1 MLPVINPIRD
11 FNRCL
16 WYDGL
21 RKEIA
26 NATSHPINRLTGMIL
41 TPNEP
46 AQKPLLLYLGVFCI
60 SSAALLL
67 EIALTRLYAVILW
80 HHFAFMVVSMAL
92 LGYGAG
98 GSLLMGPL
106 RSLRGDRALP
116 WTALGFAVS
125 IPLAFALGTLLPVEP
140 VRLAWDPGQPLWL
153 FGLFLLLAV
162 PFFFAGLTLSLVL
175 TEQASRAGR
184 IYMAD
189 LAGAAI
195 GCLLPF
201 ALFSLGGTVPLTAA
215 GLLGLS
221 SGACFALRSQ
231 RRAALA
237 LLGGCGLLLIVLPGA
252 DFPLSPYKTLSGLLQ
267 APGAELLETRWD
279 ASARVDIVRSPQVHV
294 APGLSLQ
301 HLEPLPPQLGLTI
314 DGERLTAITRI
325 DDPDRDLAFTRW
337 LPSALPYLL
346 RPNAS
351 AFVVEP
357 GGGLEILTAWGNGAG
372 KITAVFPSPLLPDLL
387 RESYRE
393 ASGKLLEQPHIS
405 VLTGE
410 PRPALR
416 QARDRYGVIHLTLL
430 EAQAVGASVAYGL
443 SEEYRWTVEAFEE
456 YFDHLEPDG
465 WLAVTHYLLPPPR
478 LALRLTALMIAALEQ
493 RGIAR
498 PHLHLAAIRSWGTMT
513 LLMKASSITADD
525 IARLRAFAESRRFD
539 LVTYPGMREEEANRF
554 NRFADPIYER
564 LMSRIIHPEQRQNL
578 MNQYPF
584 DLRPATD
591 DKPFFFHFLRRD
603 RLGEVY
609 ELAEGKWQIVLE
621 GGYLVVILFMLAFLF
636 SLILILLPLAFSRK
650 AQAPPMPGR
659 GRALLYFLAVGFGFM
674 LLEISLLQQGIGFLD
689 RPAVAV
695 AVVLFSLLLSAGIGS
710 RLSERIKRIT
720 VLLPAIM
727 GIAILA
733 VSSIWL
739 LPPLLDTFIAAPFTV
754 RSAVLASALLPL
766 GLLLGMPFPT
776 GVRLLAGPRGV
787 VPWAWAVNGC
797 ASVLG
802 GILAVLL
809 AVEIGF
815 SGVRYVSGGCYLI
828 ALGCLI
834 ALKASKIG

>member
-1 MLPVINPIRD
+1 MTDDTESMDAPVRQS
-11 FNRCL
+11 
-16 WYDGL
+16 
-21 RKEIA
+21 A
-26 NATSHPINRLTGMIL
+26 
-41 TPNEP
+41 
-46 AQKPLLLYLGVFCI
+46 LLYLGVFCI
-60 SSAALLL
+60 SAAALLL
-67 EIALTRLYAVILW
+67 EIALTRLYSVILW

-106 RSLRGDRALP
+106 RRLQGDRALP

-125 IPLAFALGTLLPVEP
+125 IPIAFALGTLLPVEP
-140 VRLAWDPGQPLWL
+140 VRLAWDAAQPLWL

-162 PFFFAGLTLSLVL
+162 PFFFAGLSLSLIMR
-175 TEQASRAGR
+175 EQAERAGR

-201 ALFSLGGTVPLTAA
+201 ALFSFGGTVPLTAA
-215 GLLGLS
+215 GLLGLLG
-221 SGACFALRSQ
+221 GACFALRSQ
-231 RRAALA
+231 RRTALA
-237 LLGGCGLLLIVLPGA
+237 LLGGCGLLLIAIPGA
-252 DFPLSPYKTLSGLLQ
+252 DVPLSPYKTLTGLLQ

-279 ASARVDIVRSPQVHV
+279 ASARADIVRSLQVHV

-314 DGERLTAITRI
+314 DGERLTAMTRI
-325 DDPDRDLAFTRW
+325 EHPGRDLAFTRW
-337 LPSALPYLL
+337 LPAAIPYILHPSAK
-346 RPNAS
+346 

-357 GGGLEILTAWGNGAG
+357 GGGLEILTAWGNGAR

-393 ASGKLLEQPHIS
+393 ASGRLLDQPHVTI
-405 VLTGE
+405 LTGE

-430 EAQAVGASVAYGL
+430 EAQAVGASVPYGL
-443 SEEYRWTVEAFEE
+443 SEEYRWTMEAFKE
-456 YFDHLEPDG
+456 YLDHLEADG
-465 WLAVTHYLLPPPR
+465 WLAVTHYLQPPPR
-478 LALRLTALMIAALEQ
+478 IAPRLMSLMIAALEQ
-493 RGIAR
+493 RGIAH
-498 PHLHLAAIRSWGTMT
+498 PEKHLAAIRSWGTMT
-513 LLMKASSITADD
+513 LLLKATPITPRE
-525 IARLRAFAESRRFD
+525 IALLRAFAESRRFD
-539 LVTYPGMREEEANRF
+539 LVVYPGISGAETNRF
-554 NRFADPIYER
+554 NRFADPVYER
-564 LMSRIIHPEQRQNL
+564 LLAGILRPDQRQHIIDR
-578 MNQYPF
+578 YPF
-584 DLRPATD
+584 DLRPPTD
-591 DKPFFFHFLRRD
+591 DNPFFFHFLRRD

-609 ELAEGKWQIVLE
+609 DLAEGKWQIFLE
-621 GGYLVVILFMLAFLF
+621 GGYLVVILFLLAFLF
-636 SLILILLPLAFSRK
+636 SLLLILLPLAFSRK
-650 AQAPPMPGR
+650 DPAPPHPAR
-659 GRALLYFLAVGFGFM
+659 GVALLYFLAIGLGFM

-689 RPAVAV
+689 RPATAV
-695 AVVLFSLLLSAGIGS
+695 AVTLFSLLLSAGIGS
-710 RLSERIKRIT
+710 RFSERIKRIHL
-720 VLLPAIM
+720 LLPAIM

-739 LPPLLDTFIAAPFTV
+739 LPPLLDVFLAAPLAA
-754 RSAVLASALLPL
+754 RSAVLAVALLPL

-802 GILAVLL
+802 AVLAVLL

-815 SGVRYVSGGCYLI
+815 SGVRFVSGGCYLI
-828 ALGCLI
+828 ALGSLI
-834 ALKASKIG
+834 ALARRPGGRIGRSTGAPR